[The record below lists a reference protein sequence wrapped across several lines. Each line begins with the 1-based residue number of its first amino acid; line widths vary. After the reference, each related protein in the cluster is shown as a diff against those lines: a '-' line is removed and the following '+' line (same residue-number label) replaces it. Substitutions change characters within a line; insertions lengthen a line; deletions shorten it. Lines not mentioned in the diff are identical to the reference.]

1 MAYKPQFPVLT
12 TSGTQNLRSVC
23 RTKGMGE
30 KGKSMPRVHINKKK
44 YMISDF
50 RVWVIGKMNVLG
62 KSQADMG
69 NLLGISQPAFG
80 KRLKESNFDY
90 SQIITIFKELQATDE
105 EIVKFMKL

>member
-1 MAYKPQFPVLT
+1 
-12 TSGTQNLRSVC
+12 
-23 RTKGMGE
+23 MGE

-80 KRLKESNFDY
+80 KRLRTSNFDY

>member
-1 MAYKPQFPVLT
+1 
-12 TSGTQNLRSVC
+12 
-23 RTKGMGE
+23 
-30 KGKSMPRVHINKKK
+30 MPKVHINKKK

-80 KRLKESNFDY
+80 KRLRTSNFDY

>member
-1 MAYKPQFPVLT
+1 
-12 TSGTQNLRSVC
+12 
-23 RTKGMGE
+23 
-30 KGKSMPRVHINKKK
+30 MPRVHINKKK

-105 EIVKFMKL
+105 DIVKFMKLQKGVRRNVQKRSNSNVRKWNVAHEHV

>member
-1 MAYKPQFPVLT
+1 
-12 TSGTQNLRSVC
+12 
-23 RTKGMGE
+23 
-30 KGKSMPRVHINKKK
+30 
-44 YMISDF
+44 
-50 RVWVIGKMNVLG
+50 MNVLG